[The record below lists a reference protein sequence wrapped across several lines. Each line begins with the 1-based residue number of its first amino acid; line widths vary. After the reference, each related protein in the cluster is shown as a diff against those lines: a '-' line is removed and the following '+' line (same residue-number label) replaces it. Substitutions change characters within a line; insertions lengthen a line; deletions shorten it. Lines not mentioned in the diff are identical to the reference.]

1 MCDVAA
7 FALAGVVGEDSPNG
21 IAAANPF
28 AAISVIAST
37 NTSTRATAER
47 AMRRGAGTKLVK
59 SAFTAE
65 MVRAGR
71 CARKTSCVPPRGPAA
86 EPHP

>member
-1 MCDVAA
+1 
-7 FALAGVVGEDSPNG
+7 
-21 IAAANPF
+21 
-28 AAISVIAST
+28 
-37 NTSTRATAER
+37 
-47 AMRRGAGTKLVK
+47 MRRGAGTKLVK